1 MLYESD
7 RLRHAV
13 CKPAR
18 CGIRRAATPFSFAA
32 IVLVAGCGGG
42 GGSSGRTTT
51 PTPTPMASD
60 YDLVALWETSAAA
73 GSNPFYTT
81 DYEDKRLSIFVDGNV
96 DRGSAAWLPCA
107 PPTATGPGG
116 RMPDPAA
123 VHDELG
129 YAALTNVPMRYV
141 CAQPATSAPLYR
153 LDLADAAGTSRLY
166 TTSDAEAL
174 AALASGWRFERVEG
188 YLLTTAVPGS
198 TPLYRLSRCAVAG
211 GGCRTERRYTISPDA
226 RSALLR
232 DGWTDEGIAGYAFDG
247 FANATASVSA
257 EGNVN
262 GIATSV
268 AAPVRTSIVGVAPP
282 KQMIPIRG
290 IDSGRPAATVSG
302 YLISEST
309 SRPSGATQQRLIF
322 TLDTGTLF
330 DAASNI
336 DHLPIFLR
344 FHAELG
350 SDGFPGLPYDGLGI
364 FFALPGWNANHCHA
378 SAAAGAQ
385 VFVELVANANRMVNG
400 ARTLDYVDCAANL
413 SAPLASGRLYTIA
426 VTVSDDAKLAYTITD
441 DATGVRVADFGPRDY
456 SAWFIC
462 PLVPSSDVLSTA
474 NSYCAN
480 PMSPDRFANFR
491 SGYLIWPLFTPE
503 TSPAQGSLQDVTL
516 QWLDASGNVLSSQ

>member
-1 MLYESD
+1 
-7 RLRHAV
+7 
-13 CKPAR
+13 
-18 CGIRRAATPFSFAA
+18 
-32 IVLVAGCGGG
+32 
-42 GGSSGRTTT
+42 
-51 PTPTPMASD
+51 MASD

-81 DYEDKRLSIFVDGNV
+81 DYEDKHLSIFVDGNV

-107 PPTATGPGG
+107 PPNATGPGG

-141 CAQPATSAPLYR
+141 CAQPANSAPLYR

-198 TPLYRLSRCAVAG
+198 TPLYRVSRCVVAG

-232 DGWTDEGIAGYAFDG
+232 DGWTDEGVAGYAFDG

-262 GIATSV
+262 GIPTSV

-336 DHLPIFLR
+336 DHLPVFLR

-364 FFALPGWNANHCHA
+364 FFAMSGWNADHCHD
-378 SAAAGAQ
+378 AATTGAQ
-385 VFVELVANANRMVNG
+385 VFVELVANANRMVDG
-400 ARTLDYVDCAANL
+400 TPALDFVDCSANL
-413 SAPLASGRLYTIA
+413 AVPLGSARLYVVA
-426 VTVSDDAKLAYTITD
+426 VTVTDDAKLTYTITG
-441 DATGVRVADFGPRDY
+441 AASGAHVADFGPREY
-456 SAWFIC
+456 SGWLSC
-462 PLVPSSDVLSTA
+462 PLGLSTA
-474 NSYCAN
+474 ALTTANAFCAN
-480 PMSPDRFANFR
+480 PMSPDRFASFR
-491 SGYLIWPLFTPE
+491 SGYLIWPLFTREP
-503 TSPAQGSLQDVTL
+503 SAAHGALQNVTL
-516 QWLDASGNVLSSQ
+516 QWLDAGGAVLSSQ